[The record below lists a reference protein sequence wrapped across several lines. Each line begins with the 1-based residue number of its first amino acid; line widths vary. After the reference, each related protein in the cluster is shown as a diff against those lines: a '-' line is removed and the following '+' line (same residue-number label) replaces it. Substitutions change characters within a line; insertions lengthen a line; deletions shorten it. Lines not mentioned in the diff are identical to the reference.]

1 MGLDAV
7 EIVMRVEEEFAIDLP
22 DDELG
27 AIGTVGDLYRQVLS
41 KLEVA
46 PSFRPALCFYRL
58 RRAVIQCLGK
68 DRKTIRPATKLAH
81 LLPRPTRIAAWKS
94 LSEVS
99 GLGFPRLRHPRWA
112 RDTFRGLGAGAAVAF
127 FVAMVLWTHPS
138 GFPWFPL
145 FLATGIIGVF
155 VTKALY
161 AATPFLAWDLP
172 LRTVGELAQMLLSL
186 NPNEFDGEAQGGR
199 LMSRDE
205 VWGRIVRI
213 FHEQQGIAW
222 EEILPEARIVED
234 LGID

>member
-1 MGLDAV
+1 M
-7 EIVMRVEEEFAIDLP
+7 
-22 DDELG
+22 
-27 AIGTVGDLYRQVLS
+27 
-41 KLEVA
+41 
-46 PSFRPALCFYRL
+46 
-58 RRAVIQCLGK
+58 
-68 DRKTIRPATKLAH
+68 
-81 LLPRPTRIAAWKS
+81 
-94 LSEVS
+94 
-99 GLGFPRLRHPRWA
+99 
-112 RDTFRGLGAGAAVAF
+112 AF

-213 FHEQQGIAW
+213 IHEQQGIAW